1 MTDTAMDHRP
11 VLLEE
16 ALHGLAPKPGGVYVD
31 GTYGRGG
38 HAMALISALDD
49 SACIWLVDRDPSA
62 VAMATARHGND
73 PRCHIL
79 QANFADI
86 GAHLRAAGLAGRV
99 AGILLDLGVSS
110 PQLDLPERGFSF
122 LREGPLDMRMNNA
135 AGETAAEWLQR
146 VDERSLAKVLKDFGE
161 ERFARRIARAICA
174 ARDAG
179 ELPATTTGLATLIA
193 EAVPRPE
200 PGKHPATRS
209 FQAIRIHLNDEL
221 GSLERLLDE
230 VCDLLGPQGRLVVI
244 SFHSLEDRRVKRF
257 IHRNSQ
263 VGNLPPGVGVV
274 PPELQPRLRRIGRAV
289 RPSAAECTT
298 NPRARSATLRVA
310 ERLP

>member
-11 VLLEE
+11 VMLEE
-16 ALHGLAPKPGGVYVD
+16 AVRGLAPRPGGIYVD

-38 HAMALISALDD
+38 HAMALISELDE
-49 SACIWLVDRDPSA
+49 SACIWLVDRDPAA
-62 VAMATARHGND
+62 VAMAKARHGGD

-79 QANFADI
+79 QSNFADI

-110 PQLDLPERGFSF
+110 PQLDEPQRGFSF
-122 LREGPLDMRMNNA
+122 QREGPLDMRMNNE

-146 VDERSLAKVLKDFGE
+146 IDEKTLARVLKEFGE
-161 ERFARRIARAICA
+161 ERYARRIARAICG

-179 ELPATTTGLATLIA
+179 ALPETTTALASLIA
-193 EAVPRPE
+193 DAVPRPE

-221 GSLERLLDE
+221 TSLERLLDE

-274 PPELQPRLRRIGRAV
+274 PPELQPRLRRIGRAT
-289 RPSAAECTT
+289 RPGPQECAA

-310 ERLP
+310 ERLS